1 MAGRRTWVQAAR
13 GAPDGL
19 RRARRL
25 GGGPGEGRAGPWQLH
40 TRGRRSDCSERE
52 EGVEKEGGKRSGVCV
67 CGRARARNRAREGP
81 ERLLAV
87 MAVTFEQSAF
97 GCQWTDLRLRR
108 SY

>member
-40 TRGRRSDCSERE
+40 TRGRRSDCSVRE
-52 EGVEKEGGKRSGVCV
+52 DGVEKDGGKRSGVCV
-67 CGRARARNRAREGP
+67 CVGARAHA
-81 ERLLAV
+81 
-87 MAVTFEQSAF
+87 TEQGKGQK
-97 GCQWTDLRLRR
+97 GCSL
-108 SY
+108 